1 MFETEVYKNC
11 YPFSRESLLDFDK
24 RRMILKLLNTR
35 RMDLYGADYEAKR
48 NGRKIRIQL
57 LNRIEEERAKIEEI
71 RTHIEN
77 NITNNPI
84 AIYFKNTCIAET
96 GIKSIKKHI
105 INGLYNS
112 NTKLGKASISALYT
126 LSDFSFSAL

>member
-57 LNRIEEERAKIEEI
+57 LYRIEEERAKIEEI

-77 NITNNPI
+77 NEYMNWLLIK
-84 AIYFKNTCIAET
+84 YKNFLKFILCFRCF
-96 GIKSIKKHI
+96 GFW
-105 INGLYNS
+105 LPYP
-112 NTKLGKASISALYT
+112 Y
-126 LSDFSFSAL
+126 

>member
-1 MFETEVYKNC
+1 M
-11 YPFSRESLLDFDK
+11 LDFDK

-71 RTHIEN
+71 RTYIEN
-77 NITNNPI
+77 NEYDNVDNEYMNWLLI
-84 AIYFKNTCIAET
+84 IYLF
-96 GIKSIKKHI
+96 
-105 INGLYNS
+105 
-112 NTKLGKASISALYT
+112 
-126 LSDFSFSAL
+126 

>member
-57 LNRIEEERAKIEEI
+57 LYRIEEERAKIEEI

-77 NITNNPI
+77 NEYDNVDNE
-84 AIYFKNTCIAET
+84 YMNWLF
-96 GIKSIKKHI
+96 IKYK
-105 INGLYNS
+105 
-112 NTKLGKASISALYT
+112 
-126 LSDFSFSAL
+126 SFLKF

>member
-57 LNRIEEERAKIEEI
+57 LYRIEEERAKIEEI

-77 NITNNPI
+77 NEYDNVDNEYMNWLFIK
-84 AIYFKNTCIAET
+84 YKSFFKFILCFRCF
-96 GIKSIKKHI
+96 GFW
-105 INGLYNS
+105 LPYP
-112 NTKLGKASISALYT
+112 Y
-126 LSDFSFSAL
+126 

>member
-77 NITNNPI
+77 NEYDNVDNE
-84 AIYFKNTCIAET
+84 YMN
-96 GIKSIKKHI
+96 
-105 INGLYNS
+105 
-112 NTKLGKASISALYT
+112 
-126 LSDFSFSAL
+126 

>member
-77 NITNNPI
+77 NEYDNVDNE
-84 AIYFKNTCIAET
+84 YMNWLL
-96 GIKSIKKHI
+96 IKYK
-105 INGLYNS
+105 
-112 NTKLGKASISALYT
+112 
-126 LSDFSFSAL
+126 SFLKFILCFRCF

>member
-1 MFETEVYKNC
+1 MFETKVYKSC

-24 RRMILKLLNTR
+24 RRMMLKLLNTR

-57 LNRIEEERAKIEEI
+57 LYKIEEERAKIEEI

-77 NITNNPI
+77 NEYDNVDNEYMNWLLIK
-84 AIYFKNTCIAET
+84 YKNFLKFILCFRCFRFW
-96 GIKSIKKHI
+96 
-105 INGLYNS
+105 LPYP
-112 NTKLGKASISALYT
+112 Y
-126 LSDFSFSAL
+126 

>member
-57 LNRIEEERAKIEEI
+57 LYRIEEERAKIEEI

-77 NITNNPI
+77 NEYDNVDNEYMNWLLIK
-84 AIYFKNTCIAET
+84 YKNFLKFILC
-96 GIKSIKKHI
+96 
-105 INGLYNS
+105 
-112 NTKLGKASISALYT
+112 
-126 LSDFSFSAL
+126 F

>member
-57 LNRIEEERAKIEEI
+57 LYRIEEERAKIEEI

-77 NITNNPI
+77 NEYDNVDNEYMNWLLIK
-84 AIYFKNTCIAET
+84 YKNFLKFILCFRCF
-96 GIKSIKKHI
+96 GFW
-105 INGLYNS
+105 LPYP
-112 NTKLGKASISALYT
+112 Y
-126 LSDFSFSAL
+126 

>member
-57 LNRIEEERAKIEEI
+57 LYRIEEERAKIEEI

-77 NITNNPI
+77 NEYDNVDNEYMNWLLIK
-84 AIYFKNTCIAET
+84 YKNFLKFILCFRCF
-96 GIKSIKKHI
+96 GFR
-105 INGLYNS
+105 LPYP
-112 NTKLGKASISALYT
+112 Y
-126 LSDFSFSAL
+126 

>member
-57 LNRIEEERAKIEEI
+57 LYRIEEERAKIEEI

-77 NITNNPI
+77 NEYDNVDNE
-84 AIYFKNTCIAET
+84 YMN
-96 GIKSIKKHI
+96 
-105 INGLYNS
+105 
-112 NTKLGKASISALYT
+112 
-126 LSDFSFSAL
+126 